1 MKTITLELSEEQF
14 ARLSEVAESHL
25 ETPAELLKTRLIDL
39 LEEPADPFDP
49 RGRCHRERDEEFLR
63 RIA

>member
-1 MKTITLELSEEQF
+1 MKTIKLELSEEQF
-14 ARLSEVAESHL
+14 ARLSEVAECHL
-25 ETPAELLKTRLIDL
+25 ETPSELLKARVIDL

-49 RGRCHRERDEEFLR
+49 RGRCQRERDDEFLR

>member
-14 ARLSEVAESHL
+14 ARLTEVAESCL
-25 ETPAELLKTRLIDL
+25 ETPSELLKARVIDL
-39 LEEPADPFDP
+39 LEDPADPFDP
-49 RGRCHRERDEEFLR
+49 RVRYQRDRDEEFLR